1 MRRYTNLFERL
12 VSNTHEPEN
21 DQACWFWK
29 CKVDRHCY
37 GRINVYVKGLGTET
51 TLQAHVALW
60 VWLHAEPADTDE
72 LWLYYQEFVASGLEL
87 DHLCTVRYC
96 VNPDHLEPVT
106 KSVNNLRKYA
116 RMKGQHH
123 ERHQATPVVEA
134 IRVRRVPDDRRRV
147 ALETVV
153 A

>member
-1 MRRYTNLFERL
+1 MRAPGGIDGIGALTQPGDGHGDGGGAGVAGRRDAERGLVLMRRYTNLFERL

-60 VWLHAEPADTDE
+60 VWLHASAMT
-72 LWLYYQEFVASGLEL
+72 
-87 DHLCTVRYC
+87 
-96 VNPDHLEPVT
+96 
-106 KSVNNLRKYA
+106 
-116 RMKGQHH
+116 
-123 ERHQATPVVEA
+123 
-134 IRVRRVPDDRRRV
+134 
-147 ALETVV
+147 
-153 A
+153 